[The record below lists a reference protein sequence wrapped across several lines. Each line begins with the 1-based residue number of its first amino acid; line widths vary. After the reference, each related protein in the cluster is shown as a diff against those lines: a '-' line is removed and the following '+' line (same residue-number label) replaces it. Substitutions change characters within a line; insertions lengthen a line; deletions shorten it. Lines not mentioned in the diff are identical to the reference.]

1 LNDYV
6 NYKPSQL
13 QETREEIGLKK
24 EQMEVEIAVNK
35 AVKETIERL
44 KSESVVNTMASLQR
58 LISIEESNA

>member
-44 KSESVVNTMASLQR
+44 KSESVVNTHDYCR
-58 LISIEESNA
+58 